1 MVLSVIKTY
10 QKLSKVIKSYQKC
23 KTSKTVNTEKQSAM
37 TVRNGPKL
45 PNTAQNDPKLFRITN
60 NGGSQAPE
68 PAPPGFE
75 TGAATFSQ
83 SENDK
88 RDHLCRSQGC
98 YQSHGWGRRRKH
110 RKRKHSVHLPMSGE
124 ALARGFW
131 VPFGFRS
138 GPRALGGLELR
149 IFVILGHFGGA
160 RSGYA
165 ALRCALGAFQ
175 PVACAQGRLPGRF

>member
-1 MVLSVIKTY
+1 MPIARMLAKPR
-10 QKLSKVIKSYQKC
+10 
-23 KTSKTVNTEKQSAM
+23 M
-37 TVRNGPKL
+37 
-45 PNTAQNDPKLFRITN
+45 
-60 NGGSQAPE
+60 GG
-68 PAPPGFE
+68 
-75 TGAATFSQ
+75 
-83 SENDK
+83 
-88 RDHLCRSQGC
+88 
-98 YQSHGWGRRRKH
+98 RRKH

-165 ALRCALGAFQ
+165 ALRCALGALQ
-175 PVACAQGRLPGRF
+175 PVVWAPGRLPERFWLRCWTQNGPFWAAISCFPAVSVFLRFSFCVSLVFLFAMSFLVAGAPRAHTQSVR

>member
-1 MVLSVIKTY
+1 MVLHVIKTY

-98 YQSHGWGRRRKH
+98 YQSHGWG
-110 RKRKHSVHLPMSGE
+110 GE
-124 ALARGFW
+124 GSTGNASTPYINIYMHMAWIGTE
-131 VPFGFRS
+131 
-138 GPRALGGLELR
+138 PRWEKTKTR
-149 IFVILGHFGGA
+149 
-160 RSGYA
+160 
-165 ALRCALGAFQ
+165 
-175 PVACAQGRLPGRF
+175 